1 MNRISV
7 PQPDGFIRFL
17 FFYHLAFALVFTW
30 YLNQYGGDAIR
41 YWNLTAETGHHP
53 ESWSDHFGTRSYFI
67 QWLNYLPAKL
77 LGLPFWIGNVLYALA
92 SFWALKILFSLV
104 IQTFKIESNA
114 LFLVLLY
121 LVFLLPNLH
130 FWTAGIG
137 KESLSLLGLAFFL
150 KGSIDLKKGGY
161 WLLLGILLSYLVRPL
176 QGALLLGMALPI
188 IWLDKGPASW
198 LKLVLT
204 PILVV
209 AAWYMTQFLLYIT
222 HMDGI
227 APADIV
233 GFSEE
238 QFRFLDQFAA
248 GSAIPMKEYPWWQ
261 KAWTLF
267 FRPFWG
273 EGGRFWPYMA
283 ILENSFSLLLFLTLP
298 LWLIKRNW
306 KNIPLWLLWALV
318 YGLLLMGVYALTL
331 NNLGIIMR
339 MKSFFMIFF
348 HLLAVMGIYNL
359 KLRNI

>member
-92 SFWALKILFSLV
+92 SFWALKILFSLLLKT
-104 IQTFKIESNA
+104 IPLGKSHSGLA
-114 LFLVLLY
+114 LLY

-150 KGSIDLKKGGY
+150 RGTVDLKKGWY
-161 WLLLGILLSYLVRPL
+161 WLALGVFLSYLVRPL
-176 QGALLLGMALPI
+176 QGAVLLGIALPVV
-188 IWLDKGPASW
+188 WLDKGLVFR
-198 LKLVLT
+198 LKLWLIPVM
-204 PILVV
+204 VV
-209 AAWYMTQFLLYIT
+209 IAWYMVQFLLYIT

-227 APADIV
+227 APSEIV

-248 GSAIPMKEYPWWQ
+248 GSAIPMGDYPWWR
-261 KAWTLF
+261 KFWTLF

-273 EGGRFWPYMA
+273 EGNSFWQWMA
-283 ILENSFSLLLFLTLP
+283 ILENSISLILFLCIPLLLINKT
-298 LWLIKRNW
+298 W
-306 KNIPLWLLWALV
+306 KKTPLWLLWALV
-318 YGLLLMGVYALTL
+318 FGLVIMMVYALTL